1 MEHLADLVDLYEY
14 RVEDLAAGRTP
25 KGGKRALL
33 QLRAFLIQTR
43 LPGPLAKRFRQADAR
58 FRALRQ
64 SLTPSPPPEPP
75 SLDLPTPAL
84 ENLEEPTPT
93 QKPSPLRAIALKVWR
108 LLAERE
114 AKARAKDLLVGRRE
128 ELRLIHAFLQNYLE
142 YREKETFKRDFNL
155 SRFHPTH
162 SIPSLSDSLVD
173 LEDPKV
179 AEALVMEFLETAL
192 HLPQDL
198 PLPPEETRTYI
209 RRFLNRILEWDEAYG
224 LPPKRD
230 LMPLKKALEEAKRL
244 GASALEI
251 ARLEERLRKEAQ
263 EERRRELLLEEERHR
278 FRVALEKVIA
288 LLNLL
293 PAPQG
298 ETPWPRV
305 PEPGQGE
312 ESLLTLPLRPGRIP
326 LGPLTLTLSQV
337 EGTWHLG
344 LGGEDYVLEDTLV
357 IPWEDLEVL
366 AVREGDLLHLRLEA
380 RSGLRLY
387 ELLAEGRILAL
398 LLSPN
403 QDYVYLRLLR
413 AFSARL
419 KGEFHPQAFGPEL
432 AEKYRQAPWEALQ
445 DFARKVLE
453 LALKRL
459 GGADATP
466 LLKEVGQALGQE
478 REALVLAEA
487 LREYLGRRPPTRETL
502 GGRCTCFPSGPNP
515 WPSRWGKTSFP
526 YAPGTPLPETP
537 RRTSFT
543 WAKQARCP
551 KGSRTSWSTAFPREP
566 WSWPGKEGGWRI
578 WWWVTPDP
586 KEFLVYSPTRG
597 FYESVT
603 AQGLRPLDPFLPGF
617 PGGKQGAPG
626 GPFGPGLPAHGK
638 GPLGL
643 PHPRGPASG
652 HRGLLPPPFR
662 LGRHPGPQAASR
674 VVRPPSGSP
683 GSPHPPS
690 GSQKPSH
697 PASFGLP
704 N

>member
-14 RVEDLAAGRTP
+14 RLEDLAAGRTP

-75 SLDLPTPAL
+75 SLGLPTPAL
-84 ENLEEPTPT
+84 ENLEEPPPTPR
-93 QKPSPLRAIALKVWR
+93 PSPLRAIALKVWH

-114 AKARAKDLLVGRRE
+114 AKARAKDLLAGRRE
-128 ELRLIHAFLQNYLE
+128 ELRLIHAFLQNYLG

-162 SIPSLSDSLVD
+162 PIPSLSDSLMD

-192 HLPQDL
+192 YLPQDL

-230 LMPLKKALEEAKRL
+230 LTALKRALEEAKRL

-263 EERRRELLLEEERHR
+263 EERRRELLLEEERRR
-278 FRVALEKVIA
+278 FRVALEKVIS

-293 PAPQG
+293 PTPQG

-305 PEPGQGE
+305 PEPGQGG
-312 ESLLTLPLRPGRIP
+312 ESLFTLPLRPGRIP

-344 LGGEDYVLEDTLV
+344 LGGEDYALEEALV

-387 ELLAEGRILAL
+387 ELLAEGRMLAL
-398 LLSPN
+398 LLSPD

-413 AFSARL
+413 ALSAQL
-419 KGEFHPQAFGPEL
+419 KGEFSPQAFGPEL
-432 AEKYRQAPWEALQ
+432 AEKYRQAPREALQ

-459 GGADATP
+459 GGGDPIP
-466 LLKEVGQALGQE
+466 LLQEVGRALGQE
-478 REALVLAEA
+478 REALVLGEA
-487 LREYLGRRPPTRETL
+487 LREYLGRRPPSRETL
-502 GGRCTCFPSGPNP
+502 GGEVHLLSLGAEPLALKVGQTVLSLRPRNAPSEGPQEDVLYV
-515 WPSRWGKTSFP
+515 G
-526 YAPGTPLPETP
+526 
-537 RRTSFT
+537 
-543 WAKQARCP
+543 QAGEVPQRL
-551 KGSRTSWSTAFPREP
+551 K
-566 WSWPGKEGGWRI
+566 
-578 WWWVTPDP
+578 DL
-586 KEFLVYSPTRG
+586 LVYR
-597 FYESVT
+597 
-603 AQGLRPLDPFLPGF
+603 LPG
-617 PGGKQGAPG
+617 GTLILAREG
-626 GPFGPGLPAHGK
+626 
-638 GPLGL
+638 
-643 PHPRGPASG
+643 R
-652 HRGLLPPPFR
+652 R
-662 LGRHPGPQAASR
+662 LAYLVMENP
-674 VVRPPSGSP
+674 
-683 GSPHPPS
+683 
-690 GSQKPSH
+690 
-697 PASFGLP
+697 
-704 N
+704 